1 MSFDTKLFKINKK
14 AIKILKNSPN
24 SLLEFLTTNPKTGGG
39 FTTNEKV
46 NSELISSTGKH
57 KLVLSTQAEI
67 PSKKQISKRVTNSS
81 SGETQAYAPHSL
93 NTLIAN
99 QKSQA
104 NLLNKYVFNKFFI
117 CCKESRI
124 ESPTSFYG
132 CFYIGPFDESLSQT
146 LAHNIRRTL
155 LSQLSGLAI
164 TAVEIDGVLHKFSN
178 LPGMKENV
186 LDILCNLQNLVFKEN
201 IKPQFAF
208 ALKNHN
214 AITLQKLEFTAYL
227 RVRGPGI
234 VTAADILLPSGLQCV
249 NPNQYIATLAED
261 GCLNIKFYISAGQG
275 QNYIKQKQKNTDLDD
290 LKQQFLINNF
300 GIFGFSKL
308 GKTFASHEAKNTAPN
323 TNFDNVENNTFQE
336 LGDAGL
342 RSKVFPSL
350 EKPTKLVQNN
360 KTTSVNITGT
370 ASQDLQVG
378 EGDVLANE
386 SQTNYFDTEVNA
398 NLNKNKIY
406 LDSVFMPVTKVNT
419 FVQQNDKCTDDYLEN
434 NLQFKFLPGV
444 NPQEFKQSLNTTEHV
459 NRTDSTVFFGEQKI
473 QTKENEEKQDTIF
486 VNQIKKSC
494 SFAKQNYGPGLK
506 NLKKQSTNFDAIFK
520 TSKFNINSAEQDI
533 SDLKSIQEGKL
544 QTFFQCL
551 PNKENPSHI
560 SSSGDIQ
567 VNAPFEISAEQME
580 QVVVLTEKNKVGE
593 TSLNFKKQSHIV
605 VEVWTNGSIH
615 PREALKHCLSFLSNT
630 FVSLENVK
638 MLGSMFKSDV
648 TYTKLLKNYK
658 SKP

>member
-14 AIKILKNSPN
+14 AIKILKKSPN

-39 FTTNEKV
+39 LNTNENV
-46 NSELISSTGKH
+46 NSELIS
-57 KLVLSTQAEI
+57 STQAEI
-67 PSKKQISKRVTNSS
+67 PSKKQISKRVTNNS
-81 SGETQAYAPHSL
+81 SGEAQAYAPHSL

-214 AITLQKLEFTAYL
+214 TITLQKLEFTAYL

-234 VTAADILLPSGLQCV
+234 VTAADILLPAGLQCV

-300 GIFGFSKL
+300 
-308 GKTFASHEAKNTAPN
+308 AN
-323 TNFDNVENNTFQE
+323 TNFSAS
-336 LGDAGL
+336 G
-342 RSKVFPSL
+342 
-350 EKPTKLVQNN
+350 
-360 KTTSVNITGT
+360 
-370 ASQDLQVG
+370 ASQDLQTG
-378 EGDVLANE
+378 WPAGQGDVLSNE

-444 NPQEFKQSLNTTEHV
+444 NPQELKQSLNNDV
-459 NRTDSTVFFGEQKI
+459 NLNS
-473 QTKENEEKQDTIF
+473 TKENEEKQDTIF
-486 VNQIKKSC
+486 VNQIKKP
-494 SFAKQNYGPGLK
+494 AGLAGRPK
-506 NLKKQSTNFDAIFK
+506 NLKKQSTNFDAVFK
-520 TSKFNINSAEQDI
+520 TSKFNINSEDI
-533 SDLKSIQEGKL
+533 SDLKSIQEEKL

-551 PNKENPSHI
+551 PTNDNPSHI
-560 SSSGDIQ
+560 SGSGDIQ
-567 VNAPFEISAEQME
+567 INAPFEISAEQME

-658 SKP
+658 YKP

>member
-14 AIKILKNSPN
+14 AIKILKKSPN

-39 FTTNEKV
+39 LNTNENV
-46 NSELISSTGKH
+46 NSELIS
-57 KLVLSTQAEI
+57 STQAEI
-67 PSKKQISKRVTNSS
+67 PSKKQISKRVTNNS
-81 SGETQAYAPHSL
+81 SGEAQAYAPDSL

-214 AITLQKLEFTAYL
+214 TITLQKLEFTAYL

-234 VTAADILLPSGLQCV
+234 VTAADILLPAGLQCV

-300 GIFGFSKL
+300 
-308 GKTFASHEAKNTAPN
+308 AN
-323 TNFDNVENNTFQE
+323 TNFSAS
-336 LGDAGL
+336 G
-342 RSKVFPSL
+342 
-350 EKPTKLVQNN
+350 
-360 KTTSVNITGT
+360 
-370 ASQDLQVG
+370 ASQDLQTG
-378 EGDVLANE
+378 EGDVLSNE

-444 NPQEFKQSLNTTEHV
+444 NPQELKQSLN
-459 NRTDSTVFFGEQKI
+459 NDANLNS
-473 QTKENEEKQDTIF
+473 TKENEEKQDTIF
-486 VNQIKKSC
+486 VNQIKKPAG
-494 SFAKQNYGPGLK
+494 FK
-506 NLKKQSTNFDAIFK
+506 NLKKQSTNFDAVFK
-520 TSKFNINSAEQDI
+520 TSKFNINSEDI
-533 SDLKSIQEGKL
+533 SDLKSIQEEKL

-551 PNKENPSHI
+551 PNNDNPSHI
-560 SSSGDIQ
+560 SGSGDIQ
-567 VNAPFEISAEQME
+567 INAPFEISAEQME

-658 SKP
+658 YKS